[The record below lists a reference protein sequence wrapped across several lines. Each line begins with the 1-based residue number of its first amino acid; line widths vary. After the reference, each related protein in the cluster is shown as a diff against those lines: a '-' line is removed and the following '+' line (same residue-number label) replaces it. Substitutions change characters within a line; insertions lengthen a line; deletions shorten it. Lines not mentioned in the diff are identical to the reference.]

1 MAANRNVQTSS
12 VLIGVV
18 IGFVLYAVT
27 RHIFWILLG
36 VLLGAALITYTRR
49 R

>member
-1 MAANRNVQTSS
+1 MATGNRIQGTSIA
-12 VLIGVV
+12 LGVV

-36 VLLGAALITYTRR
+36 VVVGVSFVMMARR